1 MVLKEVPGF
10 GMVTSIL
17 SVVVAGNVEGDIVDI
32 VVGGIVDTAEED
44 TVVEDTVVEDTVVE
58 DTVHTLRTLVAGCY
72 KSVFLNL
79 ET

>member
-44 TVVEDTVVEDTVVE
+44 TVVEDTVVEDTV
-58 DTVHTLRTLVAGCY
+58 HTLRTLVAGCY

>member
-17 SVVVAGNVEGDIVDI
+17 SVVVAGNVEGDTVDI

-44 TVVEDTVVEDTVVE
+44 TVVEDTV
-58 DTVHTLRTLVAGCY
+58 HTLRILVAGCY